1 MRGTMATNCQFLKET
16 LFEFLGNAINV
27 TAIKDYCVL
36 TLPQKTVDDRLVS
49 VFVHEN
55 IPGYFLVDDGGKTA
69 AELFAQGIHIT
80 DVKMVGLEDL
90 AERYGATFSEGTF
103 RIGCRTERLND
114 AIMSISQ
121 CATLA
126 TWHVLAHKPRFEE
139 EPVLHRI
146 EKGMRAWHPPYET
159 EIRSRVRLLGKKAE
173 HVIDFVSVPRN
184 GYGPIANED
193 DRKVESVLRKMS
205 PHLPI
210 AVKLVRPSD
219 NPLEQARGYG
229 FMAYDLKDTQYEFW
243 PRVAVATRADD
254 WTENALDLI
263 RKSATS
269 VLAVETGREETIE
282 EQLPFYLTE
291 AVS

>member
-1 MRGTMATNCQFLKET
+1 MATNCQFLKET
-16 LFEFLGNAINV
+16 LFEFLGSAISV
-27 TAIKDYCVL
+27 TAIRDHCVL

-49 VFVHEN
+49 VFVHEKM
-55 IPGYFLVDDGGKTA
+55 PGYFLVDDGGKTA

-80 DVKMVGLEDL
+80 DVRMTGLEGL
-90 AERYGATFSEGTF
+90 AERYGATFTQGAF
-103 RIGCRTERLND
+103 RIGCRIDGLND

-146 EKGMRAWHPPYET
+146 EKGMRAWRPPYDT
-159 EIRSRVRLLGKKAE
+159 EIRSRVRILGQKAE
-173 HVIDFVSVPRN
+173 HVIDFVSFPLN
-184 GYGPIANED
+184 GYGSTENET
-193 DRKVESVLRKMS
+193 DRMVQRVLETLNPR
-205 PHLPI
+205 LPV
-210 AVKLVRPSD
+210 AVKVIRPSD

-229 FMAYDLKDTQYEFW
+229 FMAYDLKDTQFEFW
-243 PRVAVATRADD
+243 PRVAVATRADN
-254 WTENALDLI
+254 WTENALDLV

-269 VLAVETGREETIE
+269 VLAVETGREDMIE